1 MMKRILVT
9 LVILSIAMMTSCN
22 LATPADTGSS
32 VEVVMGGTEGA
43 RGYSFAESAAWVK
56 INVVVAS
63 SGVQKGSGVL
73 SKTAGVWKGSIH
85 VSESGTMRF
94 MATAG
99 FDEGKVQ
106 VDWFGNTT
114 LVMGTSGKLAIGIG
128 VPTTPV
134 AGATSKPLMPCT
146 SGAGFLVV

>member
-1 MMKRILVT
+1 MVLDGGDDARVPLDFGSEAT
-9 LVILSIAMMTSCN
+9 LVS
-22 LATPADTGSS
+22 
-32 VEVVMGGTEGA
+32 
-43 RGYSFAESAAWVK
+43 
-56 INVVVAS
+56 INVVLDS

-73 SKTAGVWKGSIH
+73 TKTAGFWKGPIH